1 MGKPMNLRVATG
13 LAILLLAGCLT
24 SGGPV
29 RDANAQTTPLH
40 EAAMSGDAA
49 AIRTLLAGGADV
61 NMRAKDGVT
70 PLHAA
75 AASGHFFTI
84 EALLADGADVNAQ
97 DDDGSTPLHQAV
109 MFGEMASIQ
118 ALLADGADVN
128 AKDDKGSTP
137 LHVAAASGD
146 VTAIRAL
153 LTGGAAVNARNENG
167 RTPLHSAAIW
177 NRAAIIPTLLAGG
190 ANVNARARNGV
201 TPLHAAAARKTIRA
215 ALEADAKGGHDE
227 LLRAFSVTE
236 SFGLD
241 TLDETEREMV
251 AAFLRDADD
260 DRADTVRALL
270 ADGANVNARAKG
282 EATPLHYAALSG
294 DAAAVEALLNVVSD
308 PNAVA
313 FGCSPMDV
321 AQRRMEST
329 ETSISPFRDSIEALR
344 AAGGRP
350 LEGCKL

>member
-29 RDANAQTTPLH
+29 RNANAQTTPLH

-70 PLHAA
+70 PLHQAA
-75 AASGHFFTI
+75 TSGHFFTI
-84 EALLADGADVNAQ
+84 EALLA
-97 DDDGSTPLHQAV
+97 
-109 MFGEMASIQ
+109 
-118 ALLADGADVN
+118 
-128 AKDDKGSTP
+128 
-137 LHVAAASGD
+137 
-146 VTAIRAL
+146 
-153 LTGGAAVNARNENG
+153 GGANVNARDENG

-251 AAFLRDADD
+251 AASLRNADD
-260 DRADTVRALL
+260 DRADTIRALL
-270 ADGANVNARAKG
+270 VGGANVNARAKG

-321 AQRRMEST
+321 ARLRMEST